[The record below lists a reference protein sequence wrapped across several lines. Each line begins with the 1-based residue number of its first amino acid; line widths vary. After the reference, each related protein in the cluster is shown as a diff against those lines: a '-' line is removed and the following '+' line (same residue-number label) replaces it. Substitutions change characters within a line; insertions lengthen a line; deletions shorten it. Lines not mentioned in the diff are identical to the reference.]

1 MRGPRPESTRLTS
14 AQHRRQIRIAF
25 FHRAAIRGL
34 VIAAASLPSHAEPF
48 GDPEGWE
55 AVPCT
60 VSGGAN
66 NRKSG
71 LITVENGDDGISN
84 VYCEGSWGATEC
96 SGNNKCVTNSVV
108 RAVGGGRVIA
118 KPIVSVPS
126 TTLNV
131 NHVPTLAR

>member
-1 MRGPRPESTRLTS
+1 MKTFTLSIAAALT
-14 AQHRRQIRIAF
+14 
-25 FHRAAIRGL
+25 L

-48 GDPEGWE
+48 GDPAGWE

-66 NRKSG
+66 NGKSG

-96 SGNNKCVTNSVV
+96 SGNNNKCVTNSIV
-108 RAVGGGRVIA
+108 RAIGGGHVIG